1 MTVAYEEEESQ
12 FSIST
17 IMLSRE
23 LVDNF
28 IFKLRFPHSVF
39 GSFDFN
45 ILNHQ
50 VRPTFKIIILTPNF
64 FLKIISLKIRF
75 TRTGF
80 IHFSCKNNLMT
91 KFRQRLNSIRF
102 EIIKIKRPSI
112 ANNSAMI
119 VKN

>member
-45 ILNHQ
+45 ILYHQ
-50 VRPTFKIIILTPNF
+50 VRPTFKIIILTLNF
-64 FLKIISLKIRF
+64 FLNNLFKNSIYTDRF
-75 TRTGF
+75 HSF
-80 IHFSCKNNLMT
+80 FMQKKNLMT
-91 KFRQRLNSIRF
+91 KFRQRLNSIRL
-102 EIIKIKRPSI
+102 RL
-112 ANNSAMI
+112 
-119 VKN
+119 